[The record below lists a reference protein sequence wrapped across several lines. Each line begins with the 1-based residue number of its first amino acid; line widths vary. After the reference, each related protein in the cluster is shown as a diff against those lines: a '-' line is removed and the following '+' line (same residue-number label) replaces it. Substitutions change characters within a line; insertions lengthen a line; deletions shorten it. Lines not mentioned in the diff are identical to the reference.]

1 MTSWFD
7 FLKDAALHTV
17 LTIGGWTVACAL
29 IGIVAGFLAHFGLG
43 RMGAWRLEWPHVKV
57 WRVLTCAWLVALSG
71 FLAGVGGGLEGVRR
85 STRDLLESEPVR
97 RELLLPVGRVGATAM
112 AYFYGRIGNSREEAV
127 AFVRDFKDGK
137 HGIPVRAFSDRVRG
151 LADTGAEDLSDRT
164 AGYVQS
170 GAGLSK
176 THPIRQ
182 LVKKATGRVYRWF
195 FHGVLEEKVVGFSSA
210 NGLEHFMDTLPGA
223 GAAEAGTAALSF
235 EDAAGH
241 IVDHALIPM
250 ATVWLNGWVYME
262 LLLLAAALLFFA
274 SLPVIWFWILRLLE
288 KPRGLRPAPVEIPPE
303 P

>member
-29 IGIVAGFLAHFGLG
+29 TGIVAGFLAHFGLG
-43 RMGAWRLEWPHVKV
+43 RMGAWRLEWPHVKW
-57 WRVLTCAWLVALSG
+57 WRVLTCAWLVALFG

-112 AYFYGRIGNSREEAV
+112 AYFYCRIGNSREEAV

-137 HGIPVRAFSDRVRG
+137 QGIPVQAFTDRVRG

-164 AGYVQS
+164 AEYVQA
-170 GAGLSK
+170 GADLSK
-176 THPIRQ
+176 THWFSRFM
-182 LVKKATGRVYRWF
+182 KTATGRVYRWF
-195 FHGVLEEKVVGFSSA
+195 FHGILEEKVAGFSSS

-223 GAAEAGTAALSF
+223 GAVEASSAVLSY
-235 EDAAGH
+235 EDAARH
-241 IVDHALIPM
+241 IVAHAIIPM
-250 ATVWLNGWVYME
+250 VMVWIDGWVYME

-274 SLPVIWFWILRLLE
+274 SLPVLWFWILRLME
-288 KPRGLRPAPVEIPPE
+288 KPRSLKPAPVEIPQE